1 MDANR
6 PFSGFAEVP
15 HTADI
20 ALDVFAPNLEELFIN
35 AAKGL
40 YHILGIRKGTKEVE
54 NVHISMVA
62 QDSES
67 LMVSLLNELLF
78 HAANN
83 KAGEF
88 VNLKLCGDQL
98 EADLLM
104 LEKTGQQEEVKAAT
118 FNDLVIVK
126 ESNGFHTRIVFDV

>member
-40 YHILGIRKGTKEVE
+40 YHILGIRKGTQEVE
-54 NVHISMVA
+54 NIHISMA
-62 QDSES
+62 AEDSES
-67 LMVSLLNELLF
+67 LIVSLLNELLF
-78 HAANN
+78 YAANN
-83 KAGEF
+83 QAGEF
-88 VNLKLCGDQL
+88 VNLKLYDNKL
-98 EADLLM
+98 EADLHL
-104 LEKTGQQEEVKAAT
+104 LEKTDQQKEVKAAT
-118 FNDLVIVK
+118 FNDLVIVQDA
-126 ESNGFHTRIVFDV
+126 EGFHTRIVFDV

>member
-1 MDANR
+1 VDANR

-54 NVHISMVA
+54 NIHVSMVA
-62 QDSES
+62 EDREG

-83 KAGEF
+83 QAGEF
-88 VNLKLCGDQL
+88 ISLEINENQL
-98 EADLLM
+98 EADLHM
-104 LEKTGQQEEVKAAT
+104 LEKTGQQKEVKAAT
-118 FNDLVIVK
+118 FNDLVIVQDA
-126 ESNGFHTRIVFDV
+126 EGFHTRIVFDV

>member
-54 NVHISMVA
+54 NIHISMA
-62 QDSES
+62 AEDSES
-67 LMVSLLNELLF
+67 LIVSLLNELLF
-78 HAANN
+78 YAANN
-83 KAGEF
+83 QAGEF
-88 VNLKLCGDQL
+88 VNLKLYDNKL
-98 EADLLM
+98 EADLHL
-104 LEKTGQQEEVKAAT
+104 LEKKDQQKEVKAAT
-118 FNDLVIVK
+118 FNDLVIVQDA
-126 ESNGFHTRIVFDV
+126 EGFHTRIVFDV

>member
-1 MDANR
+1 MTYGWAKLTGEYLGRLAHERYGLRSVVYR

-54 NVHISMVA
+54 NIHISMVA
-62 QDSES
+62 EDREV

-83 KAGEF
+83 QAGEF
-88 VNLKLCGDQL
+88 D
-98 EADLLM
+98 
-104 LEKTGQQEEVKAAT
+104 
-118 FNDLVIVK
+118 
-126 ESNGFHTRIVFDV
+126 